1 MRSNL
6 AVAAVLLA
14 LAGYIF
20 VAAGAMPFGTIRVP
34 QTAFFPKTLAI
45 VLFLLSLVLLAE
57 TVAGTQAETDR
68 PRIAAE
74 GWVRI
79 GTTLA
84 TLIVFVFLLEPLG
97 FIVTTF
103 MLMVALLRAIES
115 QGWGKMISVA
125 LITSLVS
132 YALFAWLLGI
142 PLPAGVLGP

>member
-6 AVAAVLLA
+6 AVAAALLA
-14 LAGYIF
+14 LAGYVF

-45 VLFLLSLVLLAE
+45 LLLLLSLVLLAE
-57 TVAGTQAETDR
+57 TVAGTKAQRDR
-68 PRIAAE
+68 DHIAAD

-84 TLIVFVFLLEPLG
+84 ALAVFVFLLEPLG
-97 FIVTTF
+97 FIATAF
-103 MLMVALLRAIES
+103 LLMLALLRAIES
-115 QGWGKMISVA
+115 HGWGKIVSVA

-142 PLPAGVLGP
+142 PLPTGVLGP